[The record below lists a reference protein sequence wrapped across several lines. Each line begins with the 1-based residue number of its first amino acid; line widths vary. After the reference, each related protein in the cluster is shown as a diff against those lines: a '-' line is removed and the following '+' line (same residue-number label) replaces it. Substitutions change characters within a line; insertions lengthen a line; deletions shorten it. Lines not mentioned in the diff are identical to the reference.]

1 MTEGIIWKQL
11 LFFAFPLLISNVL
24 QQLYSAVDT
33 LFVGNYVGDLALAA
47 VGSTGALINLF
58 VGFFLGLSAG
68 ASVVVAKYFGAGDLE
83 NTEKTVHTSIVTS
96 FIAGIVLTILG
107 WALTP
112 ALLKLMRTPE
122 DVFDPARIYLQ
133 IYFLSMVPMLVYNVG
148 AGIMRAFGNSREPM
162 MILLFSGIFHIF
174 VNYIFI
180 VQWKMGVA
188 GAAYSTGLSQL
199 ISAIW
204 VIFRMVRSHGI
215 DKLEWNKLKIDRPV
229 LKVIVKISVPAG
241 IQSSLYALANS
252 LIQTY
257 VNMFGSVAMAGT
269 AAYYR
274 IDSFLYAPMNAIG
287 LAITT
292 FVSQN
297 VGGGK
302 FDRIHQGVKVGL
314 KMSVGTEI
322 CLVGLMLIFRN
333 QLLGLFT
340 KNADVLAQGILVM
353 SCLAPLYWVHS
364 ITEALSGAIRGAGN
378 SITPMLITLFS
389 IGGFRI
395 LWILIMTRIWFDL
408 RTVMVSYP
416 LSWVLCATIFSIYYR
431 RNSAMIGRHP

>member
-1 MTEGIIWKQL
+1 MTEGVIWKQL
-11 LFFAFPLLISNVL
+11 AFFAFPLLVSNVL
-24 QQLYSAVDT
+24 QQLYGAVDT

-83 NTEKTVHTSIVTS
+83 NTEKAIHTSIVTS

-112 ALLKLMRTPE
+112 AFLKLMRTPE
-122 DVFDPARIYLQ
+122 DVFNPARIYLQ

-174 VNYIFI
+174 ANYLFI

-188 GAAYSTGLSQL
+188 GAACSTGLSQL

-204 VIFRMVRSHGI
+204 VIFRMVRSNGI
-215 DKLEWNKLKIDRPV
+215 DKLEWNKLKIDKPV

-252 LIQTY
+252 IIQTY

-274 IDSFLYAPMNAIG
+274 IDNFLYAPMNAIG

-314 KMSVGTEI
+314 KLSIGIEI

-364 ITEALSGAIRGAGN
+364 ITEVLSGAIRGAGN

-389 IGGFRI
+389 IGAFRI
-395 LWILIMTRIWFDL
+395 LWILIMTKVWFDL

-416 LSWVLCATIFSIYYR
+416 LSWVLCATIFSFYYR
-431 RNSAMIGRHP
+431 RNSAMMGRHT